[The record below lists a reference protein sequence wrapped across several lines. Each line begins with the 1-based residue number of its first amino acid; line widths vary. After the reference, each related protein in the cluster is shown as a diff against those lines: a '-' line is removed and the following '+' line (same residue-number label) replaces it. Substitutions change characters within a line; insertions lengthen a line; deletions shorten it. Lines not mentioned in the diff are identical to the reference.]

1 MLSVSPTPIVSPTS
15 TVKPPAITL
24 QVVGWPALTINWDSL
39 LCTHTNSNK
48 VQKVTCGYLE
58 GNGLLQA
65 LVGVRYYTPG
75 AKLDFYVDDNLSGT
89 PAQRFQV
96 PMLIDGDTNI
106 GTTGTITTTEIGMSG
121 LSRAVSDLFKEYTWN
136 SATFV
141 QILFPG
147 LYPDVTYYQAEKSQA
162 LFVSP

>member
-1 MLSVSPTPIVSPTS
+1 
-15 TVKPPAITL
+15 
-24 QVVGWPALTINWDSL
+24 
-39 LCTHTNSNK
+39 

-65 LVGVRYYTPG
+65 LVHVRYYTPD
-75 AKLDFYVDDNLSGT
+75 AKLDFYVNDNLSGT
-89 PAQRFQV
+89 PTQRFKV

-121 LSRAVSDLFKEYTWN
+121 LSRAVSDLFKEYKLN

-147 LYPDVTYYQAEKSQA
+147 LYPDVTHYQAEKSQA
-162 LFVSP
+162 HFVSP